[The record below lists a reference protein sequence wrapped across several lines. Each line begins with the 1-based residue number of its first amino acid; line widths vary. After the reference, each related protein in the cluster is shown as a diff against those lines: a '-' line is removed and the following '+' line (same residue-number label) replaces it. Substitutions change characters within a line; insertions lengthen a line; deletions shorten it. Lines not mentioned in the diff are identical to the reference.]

1 MKNILILILG
11 SIIFWS
17 CEEPVHLDVSQ
28 GESHVVIEGQ
38 VTNVSG
44 KQYVKITRSAG
55 FYDSGKTPRVADAVV
70 VVKDDVGNEFPFI
83 HNPGNQADSAGY
95 YLPQTSFIG
104 EIGRTYT
111 LQATVD
117 GQLYEATDEL
127 FYVTPIDSLTYR
139 VDEDEK
145 KDPKVF
151 GKYYEVLIYAK
162 EPQETKDYY
171 LFKFFRNDSL
181 QNDVDTD
188 IYYTDDKVLGES
200 IDGVSSPIYFAP
212 GDRAR
217 CEIYSISR
225 EAFVFYN
232 DLQSLLQN
240 DGGLFSQPPSNS
252 RSNVTNGALGFF
264 QASALHVSEIE
275 INP

>member
-1 MKNILILILG
+1 MKNTFILILA
-11 SIIFWS
+11 SIVFWS

-28 GESHVVIEGQ
+28 AEPWVVIEGQ

-44 KQYVKITRSAG
+44 KQYVKITRSEG
-55 FYDSGKTPRVADAVV
+55 FYDSGKTPRVTDATVL
-70 VVKDDVGNEFPFI
+70 VKDDDGNEFPFI

-95 YLPQTSFIG
+95 YLPQTPFIG

-111 LQATVD
+111 LHATID
-117 GQLYEATDEL
+117 GQVYEATDEL
-127 FYVTPIDSLTYR
+127 FYVTPIDSLSYR
-139 VDEDEK
+139 VNEDEK

-181 QNDVDTD
+181 QTYVDTE

-225 EAFVFYN
+225 DAFVFYN

-275 INP
+275 IKP

>member
-1 MKNILILILG
+1 M
-11 SIIFWS
+11 
-17 CEEPVHLDVSQ
+17 SQ
-28 GESHVVIEGQ
+28 GEARVAIEGQ

-44 KQYVKITRSAG
+44 HQYVKITRSAG
-55 FYDSGKTPRVADAVV
+55 FYDSGKTPRVIDAIVL
-70 VVKDDVGNEFPFI
+70 VKDDAGNEFPFI
-83 HNPGNQADSAGY
+83 HNPGDQADSAGY
-95 YLPQTSFIG
+95 YLPQTPFTG

-117 GQLYEATDEL
+117 GQLDEATDQL
-127 FYVTPIDSLTYR
+127 FYVTPIDSLAYR

-145 KDPKVF
+145 EDPDVY

-181 QNDVDTD
+181 QTDFDTD
-188 IYYTDDKVLGES
+188 IYYTDDEVLGES

-225 EAFVFYN
+225 DAFVFYN
-232 DLQSLLQN
+232 DLQSLLNN

-275 INP
+275 IKE